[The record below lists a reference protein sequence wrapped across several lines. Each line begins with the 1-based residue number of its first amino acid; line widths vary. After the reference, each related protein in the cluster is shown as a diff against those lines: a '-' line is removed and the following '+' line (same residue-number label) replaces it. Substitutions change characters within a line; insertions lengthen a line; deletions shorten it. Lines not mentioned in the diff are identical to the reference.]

1 MDELRQ
7 MAAEL
12 NQCLEHSIAGLRAR
26 RSGPTDGFY
35 PTQPTEQDMPFVVR
49 PDPYP
54 VAHRSGPT
62 GELFF
67 Q

>member
-12 NQCLEHSIAGLRAR
+12 NRGLELRISGLRAR
-26 RSGPTDGFY
+26 RSGLTNGLY
-35 PTQPTEQDMPFVVR
+35 PTQPTEQDIPFVVR